1 MLTMDKMVGHFLA
14 GYQSR
19 IFFPKIDN
27 EKTAFFPVSK
37 VGCLHFAIS
46 GVTTVSILQYLYT
59 ISLASI

>member
-46 GVTTVSILQYLYT
+46 GVSILQYLYT